1 MRMSFVDDVLVVGDI
16 SWVNLSV
23 LSLLQFL
30 VLRSFWILGYSG
42 CDVA

>member
-23 LSLLQFL
+23 LLLLQFL
-30 VLRSFWILGYSG
+30 VFRSFWILGYSG